1 MIRNAIW
8 NEDYRNQNKRGRG
21 KGQQLETGV
30 AERCAGVVKEHV
42 HGIAIVAAENRKGIV
57 KEE

>member
-1 MIRNAIW
+1 MIRNAIG

-30 AERCAGVVKEHV
+30 AERCAGVVKVHV
-42 HGIAIVAAENRKGIV
+42 HGIAIVAENRKGIV